1 LIQLHDNVATSI
13 GGLKITGYWDSHYK
27 VFEEDEASPYCKDI
41 VNRILQPNDTVI
53 EIGCGNGRDGLMIA
67 RNVKNYIGVDLSPTA
82 IQSAREKFIKSKLP
96 EERYSLFSDDFSQLK
111 FEHPESTRLI
121 IYSRF
126 SLHADSEDA
135 ENLLL
140 AHLSNY
146 KSGSLKVLIE
156 ARTIH
161 DELYGQG
168 EKVERNAFVSDHFRR
183 FINPQEFLEKVSK
196 NFTVDSLKVERDF
209 APYKAENPMVMRIE
223 FSN

>member
-1 LIQLHDNVATSI
+1 M
-13 GGLKITGYWDSHYK
+13 KITNYWDNHYQA
-27 VFEEDEASPYCKDI
+27 FEEEEASPYCKNI
-41 VNRILQPNDTVI
+41 VNRVLKPNDTVI
-53 EIGCGNGRDGLMIA
+53 EIGCGNGRDGTMIA

-82 IQSAREKFIKSKLP
+82 IESAREKFVKSKVP
-96 EERYSLFSDDFSQLK
+96 EECYSLYSGDFSQLK

-126 SLHADSEDA
+126 SLHADTEEA

-146 KSGSLKVLIE
+146 KSGFLKVLIE

-161 DELYGQG
+161 DELYGKG
-168 EKVERNAFVSDHFRR
+168 EKIERNAFVSDHFRR
-183 FINPQEFLEKVSK
+183 FIDPQELLEKVSK
-196 NFTVDSLKVERDF
+196 DFKVDSMRVERDF
-209 APYKAENPMVMRIE
+209 APYKTENPMVMRIE